1 MVTNEQ
7 AKEAMATIK
16 AFCNERYKED
26 DHGNVMCV
34 GCHFFRGEYC
44 RLTWDDEY
52 LPKQWS

>member
-34 GCHFFRGEYC
+34 GCHFFRGEHC